1 MTAEIASELILRL
14 STFKNLYYDSD
25 SQTLSVVIIYNTAS
39 YLIALNSFYRIR
51 MQVRQQSINLNL
63 SSNALTMST
72 RFALLSF

>member
-1 MTAEIASELILRL
+1 MTAEIASEVILRL

-25 SQTLSVVIIYNTAS
+25 SQTLSVVIIYNTAL